1 MTQNKLLVYCAY
13 PIIDQSK
20 EPQWVDVLNH
30 VQLENK
36 LLTNVFIYKPFYG
49 LDVQLKLQEML
60 SLPSATSDL
69 EAVVRLLDL
78 DVSSVPK
85 SWEEALSLESNRE
98 FSEMLVLKELWILSK
113 CNIMIADLDLAD
125 RGERD
130 MPLTIAKL
138 LKLPIIGVTN
148 KFIQGPWL
156 SAFTTYKT
164 NTLNL
169 PDMLQALANQIL
181 SNRKNENN
189 EL

>member
-1 MTQNKLLVYCAY
+1 MTNPKLLVYCAY

-36 LLTNVFIYKPFYG
+36 LLENVLVYRPFYSLSEQG
-49 LDVQLKLQEML
+49 KLEEIL
-60 SLPSATSDL
+60 GLPSATADL
-69 EAVVRLLDL
+69 DAIVRLLDL
-78 DVSSVPK
+78 DASYLPK
-85 SWEEALSLESNRE
+85 SLEDAIKLENNRE
-98 FSEMLVLKELWILSK
+98 FSDMLVLKELWILSK
-113 CNIMIADLDLAD
+113 CDIMVADLDLAD

-138 LKLPIIGVTN
+138 LKMPIIGVTN

-156 SAFTTYKT
+156 SSFTTYQT
-164 NTLNL
+164 NTMNL

-181 SNRKNENN
+181 SHRKNENN